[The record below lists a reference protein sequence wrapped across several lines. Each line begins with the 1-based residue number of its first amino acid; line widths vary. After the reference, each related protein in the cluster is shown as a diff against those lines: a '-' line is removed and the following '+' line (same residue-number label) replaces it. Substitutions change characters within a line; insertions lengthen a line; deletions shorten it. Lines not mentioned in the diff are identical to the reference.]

1 MKICVFCGSSD
12 ELDQRY
18 YNSAAKIGT
27 LIGKSGHSIIYGAGK
42 IGIMGA
48 LADAA
53 RKENTYITGVIP
65 EKLNIKSVVSEY
77 DDKLIITKDMKSR
90 KSLMRQK
97 ADAFLALPGG
107 FGTLEELME
116 VITLKQLQYH
126 KKAIVILNMFGY
138 YDTLYSH
145 FEHMY
150 TNGFANEN
158 YRNLYSFQTHE
169 EEAIKYIN
177 AYRHKHVYDKYLKK

>member
-1 MKICVFCGSSD
+1 MKICVFCGSSVY
-12 ELDQRY
+12 LDQKY
-18 YNSAAKIGT
+18 YASAAKMGS

-65 EKLNIKSVVSEY
+65 EKLNIKGVVSEY
-77 DDKLIITKDMKSR
+77 DDKLIITKDMKTR

-97 ADAFLALPGG
+97 AGAFLALPGG

-126 KKAIVILNMFGY
+126 NKAIVILNMFGY
-138 YDTLYSH
+138 YDTLYQH
-145 FEHMY
+145 FENMY
-150 TNGFANEN
+150 NNGFAIEG
-158 YRNLYSFQTHE
+158 YRQLYSFQTSE
-169 EEAIKYIN
+169 EEAIKAIN
-177 AYRHKHVYDKYLKK
+177 TYRHKHVYDKYLKQ

>member
-1 MKICVFCGSSD
+1 MKICVFCGSSTD
-12 ELDQRY
+12 LDHRY
-18 YNSAAKIGT
+18 YDSAAKIGT

-65 EKLNIKSVVSEY
+65 QKLNIKGVVSEY
-77 DDKLIITKDMKSR
+77 DDELIVTKDMQSR

-97 ADAFLALPGG
+97 ADAFLTLPGG
-107 FGTLEELME
+107 FGTLEEVME

-126 KKAIVILNMFGY
+126 KKAIVILNIFGY

-150 TNGFANEN
+150 TNGFTNKN
-158 YRNLYSFQTHE
+158 YRKLYSFETNE
-169 EEAIKYIN
+169 EDAIKAIN
-177 AYRHKHVYDKYLKK
+177 TYKHKHVYDKYLKN

>member
-1 MKICVFCGSSD
+1 MKICVFCGSSVD
-12 ELDQRY
+12 LDQKY
-18 YNSAAKIGT
+18 YASAAKMGS

-65 EKLNIKSVVSEY
+65 EKLNIKGVVSEY
-77 DDKLIITKDMKSR
+77 DDKLIITKDMKTR

-97 ADAFLALPGG
+97 AGAFLALPGG

-126 KKAIVILNMFGY
+126 NKAIVILNMFGY
-138 YDTLYSH
+138 YDTLYQH
-145 FEHMY
+145 FENMY
-150 TNGFANEN
+150 NNGFAIED
-158 YRNLYSFQTHE
+158 YRHLYSFQTGE
-169 EEAIKYIN
+169 EEAIKAIN
-177 AYRHKHVYDKYLKK
+177 TYRHKHVYDKYLKQ